1 MGQPVSHNSG
11 RTALHFAS
19 RPSATVP
26 DGARAVA
33 HETLAVTEG
42 ETDAGN
48 HETEPV
54 KNSS

>member
-1 MGQPVSHNSG
+1 MKTGAAPGNGQSV
-11 RTALHFAS
+11 
-19 RPSATVP
+19 VP
-26 DGARAVA
+26 AAREA
-33 HETLAVTEG
+33 LAVTEG